1 MTPQITRFVRFFV
14 VGASGVVVNEGI
26 LILLTKMGFHYAVS
40 SLFAIELSILNNFAL
55 NNAWTWSDRRA
66 GTFGGRLVKYHL
78 VAGFT
83 SFCVN
88 WTLLIFLTRFFGIDY
103 KISNLIGIAAGMVL
117 NFALNHKWT
126 FRKHPAGADSIWQL
140 PDWEELKQCVK
151 VRGISPRWN
160 MTIIVLLAMAIGLRV
175 VAMAGMPL
183 VPEEA
188 YYWMYSQHP
197 SLSYFDHPPMV
208 AWVIWFGTQLFGD
221 TEFGVRIGVAL
232 LMLASSGVMYVFSR
246 MWFGREAALVAAL
259 LLQIL
264 PVYFGAGLIATMDP
278 ALIFFW
284 LVCMAGVSV
293 ALRQRRA
300 WGWYLAGF
308 GLGGAIL
315 SKYTGIFLGLG
326 ALLAVVGH
334 KPWRRHLRSVHPYAA
349 SLLAFA
355 MFTPVLAWNGQHDW
369 ASFRFQFVNR
379 FAGETISA
387 ASVASYALL
396 QLAIAT
402 PLILLGLVWFYVRIL
417 KNRQRLLTPRLW
429 LALCFSL
436 PLLLVMSYKSLR
448 YGIHLNWTLP
458 AYLIVLPAVAQMSL
472 AQWRCAG
479 KKLGGFAF
487 VWRRAALATVAVCLI
502 LNVAGLLYVLALQPQ
517 TGLIASLR
525 PWRELAARV
534 ETVDRR
540 LKAETGR
547 EPLVIGA
554 DKYRLASVLA
564 FYRTLLESEVRAS
577 DFTTSEWILSGG
589 EGLGY
594 PYWAR
599 ADKWIGCDCIVV
611 DDQDDLGKYAS
622 RFKKFE
628 VADEFH
634 LNRKTYYIYIG
645 RSLQD

>member
-1 MTPQITRFVRFFV
+1 MTPQLIRFVRFFV
-14 VGASGVVVNEGI
+14 VGASGVVVNEGL
-26 LILLTKMGFHYAVS
+26 LILLKKLGLPLAIS
-40 SLFAIELSILNNFAL
+40 SLFAIELSILGNFAL
-55 NNAWTWSDRRA
+55 NNAWTWSDRRH
-66 GTFGGRLVKYHL
+66 GTLGHRLLKYHL

-88 WTLLIFLTRFFGIDY
+88 WTLLIFLTRFFGLDY
-103 KISNLIGIAAGMVL
+103 RISNLIGIAAATVL
-117 NFALNHKWT
+117 NYVLNHKWT
-126 FRKHPAGADSIWQL
+126 FRKHPASGDSIWQ
-140 PDWEELKQCVK
+140 PPSREDLKQLLT
-151 VRGISPRWN
+151 VRRISMNWSVALL
-160 MTIIVLLAMAIGLRV
+160 VLLALALVLRV
-175 VAMAGMPL
+175 AAMAGMPL

-221 TEFGVRIGVAL
+221 TEFGVRTGMAL
-232 LMLASSGVMYVFSR
+232 LMLASSGVMYVFGR
-246 MWFGREAALVAAL
+246 MWFGREAALAAAL

-293 ALRQRRA
+293 ALRQQRA

-334 KPWRRHLRSVHPYAA
+334 QPWRRHLRNVHPYAA

-355 MFTPVLAWNGQHDW
+355 MFSPVLVWNEKHDW

-379 FAGETISA
+379 FASETISA

-402 PLILLGLVWFYVRIL
+402 PLILLGLGWFYVRIL
-417 KNRQRLLTPRLW
+417 KNRRQLLTPRLW
-429 LALCFSL
+429 LVLCFSL

-448 YGIHLNWTLP
+448 YGIHLNWTMP
-458 AYLIVLPAVAQMSL
+458 AYLSVLPAVAQMSL
-472 AQWRCAG
+472 ALWRCARG
-479 KKLGGFAF
+479 KFIGII
-487 VWRRAALATVAVCLI
+487 WHRAALATVVICLT
-502 LNVAGLLYVLALQPQ
+502 LNVLGLAYVLTLQPKTGLLAPLQP
-517 TGLIASLR
+517 
-525 PWRELAARV
+525 WHELAAAV
-534 ETVDRR
+534 QTVDAR

-547 EPLVIGA
+547 EPLIIGA
-554 DKYRLASVLA
+554 DKYRIASILA
-564 FYRTLLESEVRAS
+564 FYRTPMEDKVRAS
-577 DFTTSEWILSGG
+577 DFTTSGWILGG

-594 PYWAR
+594 PYWTKE
-599 ADKWIGCDCIVV
+599 DQWIGCDCIVV
-611 DDQDDLGKYAS
+611 DDQDDTGRFTS
-622 RFKKFE
+622 RFRKFE
-628 VADEFH
+628 VADEFR
-634 LNRKTYYIYIG
+634 LNHKTYYICIG
-645 RSLQD
+645 RSLHD